1 MQLQL
6 HFWFGSV
13 LFCSVCGVSECRETA
28 LEPAPELAETVLD
41 ICWPPRLEQ
50 LVSLPIRKVVCSRT
64 EVD

>member
-13 LFCSVCGVSECRETA
+13 LFCSVCGVSECCET
-28 LEPAPELAETVLD
+28 APELELEAVLD

-50 LVSLPIRKVVCSRT
+50 LVSLPIRRVVCSRT